1 MKAPTRA
8 GRIEAEGN
16 TKGPAL
22 YEGPLI
28 VLTSRVSA
36 SASEIVAGALQDYGR
51 ALIVGDKATF
61 GKGTVQSVVPMS
73 NYMTMERLP
82 YSYDPGSLKVTIKKF
97 YRAGGSSTQSN
108 GVASDI
114 VLPSELNYAEV
125 GESALPNPLPWDEI
139 TSADGLPDF
148 NLVKPY
154 LPELLTRSLHRRET
168 DKDFAYLQE
177 DIDLYRKTLADKSVS
192 LDEADRLT
200 EQKAA
205 QARNE
210 ARKKERA
217 SRPKS
222 GEKVYEI
229 TLKNVDLPG
238 LHPPEVKPKPP
249 ARPEDA
255 EPVEA
260 AEAPPDPAAT
270 DPALTETRRIMADYI
285 SLLKKPLTAAAAQ

>member
-1 MKAPTRA
+1 
-8 GRIEAEGN
+8 
-16 TKGPAL
+16 
-22 YEGPLI
+22 
-28 VLTSRVSA
+28 
-36 SASEIVAGALQDYGR
+36 
-51 ALIVGDKATF
+51 
-61 GKGTVQSVVPMS
+61 
-73 NYMTMERLP
+73 
-82 YSYDPGSLKVTIKKF
+82 
-97 YRAGGSSTQSN
+97 
-108 GVASDI
+108 
-114 VLPSELNYAEV
+114 V

-154 LPELLTRSLHRRET
+154 LPELLARSLHRRET

-177 DIDLYRKTLADKSVS
+177 DIDLYRKSLADKSIS

-200 EQKAA
+200 EQKTAE
-205 QARNE
+205 ARNE

-249 ARPEDA
+249 ASPDDDA
-255 EPVEA
+255 DPVEA

-285 SLLKKPLTAAAAQ
+285 SLLKKPLTASAAAAAP